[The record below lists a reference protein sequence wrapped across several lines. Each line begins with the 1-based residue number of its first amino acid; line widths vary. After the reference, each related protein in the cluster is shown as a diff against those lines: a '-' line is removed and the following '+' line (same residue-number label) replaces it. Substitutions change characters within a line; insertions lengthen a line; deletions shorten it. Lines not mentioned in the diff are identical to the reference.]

1 MSINELS
8 VAQAVAEGVLPSPT
22 VWLNASYVSLR
33 LSGTGVAFRR
43 SAGPNGEF
51 VFRDKAD
58 WCSVSMLRRAL
69 GLPCVVEHPST
80 GSLTSTSFALT
91 CVGYIIYSYVHPI
104 EDAPWG
110 ILRCLD
116 ANAAKLIAEGVFDTS
131 PGVIIAP
138 ENCATIEVEGRTLL
152 VEGPPLLWDHVA
164 LVDHTDGNRGVWT
177 RCGDTPGV
185 EVTEQ
190 VEQH

>member
-1 MSINELS
+1 MSCNELQI
-8 VAQAVAEGVLPSPT
+8 AQAVAEGVLPSPT

-43 SAGPNGEF
+43 SANEF

-58 WCSVSMLRRAL
+58 WCSATMLRRAL
-69 GLPCVVEHPST
+69 GLPVCIEHPST
-80 GSLTSTSFALT
+80 GSLTSAAFALT

-116 ANAAKLIAEGVFDTS
+116 ANAAKLIADGVFDTS

-138 ENCATIEVEGRTLL
+138 ENCATIEVEGRKLL
-152 VEGPPLLWDHVA
+152 CEGPPLLWDHIA

-177 RCGDTPGV
+177 RSDSPGV
-185 EVTEQ
+185 EVTEP
-190 VEQH
+190 VEE